1 MSSQSSQVILNAIR
15 HIVRALRVS
24 SRELEK
30 SLGLSGAQFFVLQK
44 LAGASELSINEL
56 AARTHTDQSSV
67 SVVVSRLV
75 DRGLVRSAVSSE
87 DARRRSLS
95 LTPKGNK
102 LLVHSSETPQER
114 LLQAINR
121 LPADDRGYLA
131 NLLQQLIAEAG
142 LSADSA
148 PMFFEDDSPPAEPHK

>member
-1 MSSQSSQVILNAIR
+1 MPAKSSQVILDAIR

-44 LAGASELSINEL
+44 LAGAATLSINEL

-75 DRGLVRSAVSSE
+75 DRGLVQSVVSSA

-95 LTPKGNK
+95 LTPMGRS
-102 LLVHSSETPQER
+102 LLAHSTETPQER

-121 LPADDRGYLA
+121 LPPKDREHLAD
-131 NLLQQLIAEAG
+131 LLRQLTEQAG
-142 LSADSA
+142 LSGDRA
-148 PMFFEDDSPPAEPHK
+148 PMFFEDDSPSSRTSS